1 MRLLTRLVLSHSMPI
16 LVMGAA
22 LGVML
27 VSLLRMTVLLG
38 ELREQELGALN
49 VGQELHRAGW
59 NIEVAMRHSLAA
71 CEANAPTEAVAETL
85 KQKADALEALLA
97 RHNGVA
103 MPAMVSTAQ
112 GYVKLARDV
121 LASDDACGGLRSIEN
136 VKRRWQLDEALTDA
150 WVLSTSE
157 LHGAV
162 ARKDDE
168 ARRVGAAALSAG
180 LASAVGALLLGLL
193 VAQRLSRLVTEPL
206 GELAR
211 VANRVGGGDFS
222 APPQVQGPIEVRTLG
237 AELDRMRER
246 LAELDALKQGFL
258 ASVSHEMRTPL
269 STIREALAQLGDGL
283 GGPLNEK
290 QLRLV
295 SLARRACEREIRMVS
310 TLLDLS
316 RLRAGGTLRFQAGSS
331 IDEAVREAIASEN
344 ETAEQTGVTVEL
356 ELQGEAPLSMMDA
369 TMVERAVANVVRNAV
384 GVSRPGQ
391 KVRVQRQLQSSRAG
405 RPGSWAVV
413 TVRDE
418 GPGVP
423 PEIRQT
429 VFDPFVTS
437 AVARSPKDVGVGLGL
452 ALAREVARA
461 HGGELELDAAPGP
474 GATFHLW
481 LSLDASAPAL
491 EAVA

>member
-59 NIEVAMRHSLAA
+59 GIEVAMRHGLAA
-71 CEANAPTEAVAETL
+71 CDAGASEEAVAERL
-85 KQKADALEALLA
+85 KQKADALDALLLQ
-97 RHNGVA
+97 HEGVA
-103 MPAMVSTAQ
+103 MPAMVTTAQ
-112 GYVKLARDV
+112 GYVQLARDV
-121 LASDDACGGLRSIEN
+121 LAGGDACGGLRSGDN
-136 VKRRWQLDEALTDA
+136 LRRRWQLDEHLTDA
-150 WVLSTSE
+150 WVASTSE
-157 LHGAV
+157 LHDSV

-206 GELAR
+206 GALAR

-222 APPQVQGPIEVRTLG
+222 APPAVHGPIEVQTLG

-269 STIREALAQLGDGL
+269 STMREALAQLGDGL
-283 GGPLNEK
+283 GGPLNDK
-290 QLRLV
+290 QKRLV
-295 SLARRACEREIRMVS
+295 ALARRACEREIRTVS

-316 RLRAGGTLRFQAGSS
+316 RLRAGGTLKFQAGSS
-331 IDEAVREAIASEN
+331 VDEAVREAVASEQ
-344 ETAEQTGVTVEL
+344 EAAEKAGVTLDVEL
-356 ELQGEAPLSMMDA
+356 PGEAPPSMMDV

-384 GVSRPGQ
+384 GVSHAGQ
-391 KVRVQRQLQSSRAG
+391 KVVIRRALQTTRGGKA
-405 RPGSWAVV
+405 GSWAVV

-423 PEIRQT
+423 PEIRRT

-437 AVARSPKDVGVGLGL
+437 AVASSPKDVGVGLGL

-461 HGGELELDAAPGP
+461 HGGDLELDPAPGP
-474 GATFHLW
+474 GAVFHLW
-481 LSLDASAPAL
+481 LALDASAPAL

>member
-38 ELREQELGALN
+38 ELREEELGALH
-49 VGQELHRAGW
+49 VGEELHRAGW
-59 NIEVAMRHSLAA
+59 GIEVAMRHGLAA
-71 CEANAPTEAVAETL
+71 CNDGGAPADVATKL
-85 KQKADALEALLA
+85 KMKADALDGLLA
-97 RHNGVA
+97 QHEHSANAG
-103 MPAMVSTAQ
+103 MSTTAR
-112 GYVKLARDV
+112 GYVNLARDV
-121 LASDDACGGLRSIEN
+121 LAGGDACVGLRSAEN
-136 VKRRWQLDEALTDA
+136 LKRRWQLDEQLTDA
-150 WVLSTSE
+150 WVASTSE
-157 LHGAV
+157 LHDAV

-193 VAQRLSRLVTEPL
+193 VAHRLSRLVTEPL
-206 GELAR
+206 GALAR
-211 VANRVGGGDFS
+211 VAVRVGGGDFS
-222 APPQVQGPIEVRTLG
+222 APPAVRGPIEVQTLG

-269 STIREALAQLGDGL
+269 STMREALAQLGDGI
-283 GGPLNEK
+283 GGPLNDK
-290 QLRLV
+290 QRRLV
-295 SLARRACEREIRMVS
+295 ALSRRACEREIRTVS

-316 RLRAGGTLRFQAGSS
+316 RLRAGGTLKFQAGSS
-331 IDEAVREAIASEN
+331 VDEAVREAIASEI
-344 ETAEQTGVTVEL
+344 EAAEQAGVTLDVEL
-356 ELQGEAPLSMMDA
+356 EGEAPLSMMDA

-384 GVSRPGQ
+384 GVSRAGQ
-391 KVRVQRQLQSSRAG
+391 KVRVRRALKSMRTG
-405 RPGSWAVV
+405 RSGSWAVV
-413 TVRDE
+413 TVQDE

-423 PEIRQT
+423 PEIRKT
-429 VFDPFVTS
+429 VFDPFVTR
-437 AVARSPKDVGVGLGL
+437 AVASSPKDVGVGLGL

-461 HGGELELDAAPGP
+461 HGGELELDSTTVT

-481 LSLDASAPAL
+481 LSLSASAPSL
-491 EAVA
+491 EAVS

>member
-71 CEANAPTEAVAETL
+71 CDANVPTEAVAETL
-85 KQKADALEALLA
+85 KQKADALDALLVQ
-97 RHNGVA
+97 HNGMA

-112 GYVKLARDV
+112 GYVKLARDA
-121 LASDDACGGLRSIEN
+121 LASGDACGGLRSAEN

-150 WVLSTSE
+150 WVASTSE
-157 LHGAV
+157 LHDAV

-211 VANRVGGGDFS
+211 VANRVGSGDFS
-222 APPQVQGPIEVRTLG
+222 APPRVEGPIEVRTLG

-295 SLARRACEREIRMVS
+295 ALARRACEREIRTVS

-331 IDEAVREAIASEN
+331 IDEAVREAIASES

-384 GVSRPGQ
+384 GVSRSGQ
-391 KVRVQRQLQSSRAG
+391 KVRVRRQLESSRAG

-413 TVRDE
+413 TVHDE

-423 PEIRQT
+423 TEIRKT

-437 AVARSPKDVGVGLGL
+437 AVAKSPKDVGVGLGL

-461 HGGELELDAAPGP
+461 HGGDLELDPSQGP

-481 LSLDASAPAL
+481 LSL
-491 EAVA
+491 EAAA